1 MRGTVVQA
9 PLPGGFEA
17 DSTPVRAPGAAGT
30 ADLGLLC
37 TADFKISTGASGMC
51 KEITH
56 FAAPA
61 YVVEL
66 FRSMPL
72 PQML

>member
-1 MRGTVVQA
+1 MDLGPLCTVV
-9 PLPGGFEA
+9 
-17 DSTPVRAPGAAGT
+17 
-30 ADLGLLC
+30 
-37 TADFKISTGASGMC
+37 FKVSTGVSGVC

-61 YVVEL
+61 YVGEL

-72 PQML
+72 PRMLQSIEANATKVGLKLLFSSPPFFCF